1 MSSSLKVTNGVMV
14 EMVHTSFSLAMGQT
28 QSRICDLTVFLWLR
42 HVVSAGK
49 IVFDSLATAQR
60 ADLPYPFPPALP
72 PSAAR
77 PVTVV
82 SSRR

>member
-14 EMVHTSFSLAMGQT
+14 EMVHTSLAMGQT
-28 QSRICDLTVFLWLR
+28 QSRICYLTVFLWLR

-60 ADLPYPFPPALP
+60 ADLPYPLPPALP